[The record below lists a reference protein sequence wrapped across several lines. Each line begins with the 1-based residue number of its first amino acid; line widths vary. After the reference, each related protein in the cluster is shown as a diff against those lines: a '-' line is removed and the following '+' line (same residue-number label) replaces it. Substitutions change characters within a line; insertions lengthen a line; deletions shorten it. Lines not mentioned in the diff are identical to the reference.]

1 MHLTGISPN
10 WGFLDGS
17 AVKNPPAMQEMRET
31 QVRSLGQE
39 NLLEEEIVTQF
50 SILAWKIPW
59 TEEPDGL
66 QPFCLKILDTTE
78 HACTGIIT

>member
-1 MHLTGISPN
+1 MHLIGISPN

-17 AVKNPPAMQEMRET
+17 VVKIPPAMQEMQET
-31 QVRSLGQE
+31 RVQSLSQE
-39 NLLEEEIVTQF
+39 DLLEEDI

-66 QPFCLKILDTTE
+66 QPFCLKVSDTTE
-78 HACTGIIT
+78 HAWTGIIT